1 MLVLHEGSFVGMMN
15 EGVSMTHAR
24 FDYYPRCPKPDVVVV
39 VVLKPNS
46 NAAVTTV
53 VLIEDTISRLQVQ
66 KPNGCAGV
74 WYDVSIVPNTL
85 FNFGDAIEQTTAT
98 GSARFIYHTGTQ
110 FLASCR

>member
-1 MLVLHEGSFVGMMN
+1 
-15 EGVSMTHAR
+15 MTHAR

-74 WYDVSIVPNTL
+74 WYDVYDVSIVPNTL